1 MWWLQLTDISQLT
14 TQLGATPAV
23 ASVLVP
29 LRQPDSCRAPRAD
42 VAQTCEPVPAASALP
57 RLSPSALPS
66 ASLNAH
72 AVLLSAVAGYVD
84 AVGFASLI
92 GLFPAHLT
100 GELVGDAIAFTSG
113 QTRGGVTRLWMLP
126 VFVSAVVTATVVA
139 RLLRFRGQRPL
150 AGLLALVTVALAL
163 FSVSDALA
171 VALLAPGPL
180 SMLLSGG
187 FAVAAMGFQN
197 ALMRESLVG
206 SCPTTVMTGN
216 LTQVV
221 MELVDQVVNRVAP
234 ARSLSS
240 LGPRPASRL
249 RPVGAALFAFVGCA
263 MLGGWMSRVCGSLS
277 VALPTAVTLAL
288 TVRACFED
296 RRMAAHTSLPP
307 VIVAAPELG
316 PVLPE
321 FAALEAQAQAEAV
334 MLPPAPEGTRPPMR
348 RTVSGTQRV
357 QRPRDDT

>member
-1 MWWLQLTDISQLT
+1 MPS
-14 TQLGATPAV
+14 
-23 ASVLVP
+23 AS
-29 LRQPDSCRAPRAD
+29 
-42 VAQTCEPVPAASALP
+42 TLP
-57 RLSPSALPS
+57 KLSPSALPS
-66 ASLNAH
+66 ARLNAH

-113 QTRGGVTRLWMLP
+113 QARGGVTRLWMLP
-126 VFVSAVVTATVVA
+126 VFVGAVVTATLVA

-150 AGLLALVTVALAL
+150 GGLLALVTVALAL
-163 FSVSDALA
+163 FSVSDAFVLT
-171 VALLAPGPL
+171 LIAPGHL

-234 ARSLSS
+234 ARLLRS

-249 RPVGAALFAFVGCA
+249 KPVAAALFAFVACA

-288 TVRACFED
+288 TLRACFED
-296 RRMAAHTSLPP
+296 RRMAARTSHP
-307 VIVAAPELG
+307 AAIAASAELG

-321 FAALEAQAQAEAV
+321 FAALEAQSEQIL
-334 MLPPAPEGTRPPMR
+334 LPPPPEGPRPPMR